1 MSRKRKIVK
10 TNTAGKVSV
19 FGVIVSEYRQFL
31 SSEMDCWNFE
41 FIEEDSECKCENGL
55 EKIDGRHEEIG
66 EDENSREKI
75 YTAQK
80 VKFSIKDF
88 FSKWD

>member
-1 MSRKRKIVK
+1 
-10 TNTAGKVSV
+10 
-19 FGVIVSEYRQFL
+19 
-31 SSEMDCWNFE
+31 MDCWNFE

-55 EKIDGRHEEIG
+55 EKIDDGRHEEIG
-66 EDENSREKI
+66 EDENGREKI

-88 FSKWD
+88 FSNWD